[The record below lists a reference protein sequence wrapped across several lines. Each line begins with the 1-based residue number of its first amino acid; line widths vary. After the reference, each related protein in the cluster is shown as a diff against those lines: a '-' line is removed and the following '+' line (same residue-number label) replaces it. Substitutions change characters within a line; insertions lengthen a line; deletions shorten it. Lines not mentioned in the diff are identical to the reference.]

1 MQNREKEDGYK
12 GLLVTN
18 AFLRTGKFVEH
29 YEWLREAALQRG
41 MTLDIIENAERLL
54 MIEEEPAWLS
64 EYDFVIYWDKDIS
77 YGKSL
82 SMFADRYQIPIM
94 NSVESVGI
102 CDDKCETYLRLAAW
116 NAAHPKEKIRLL
128 PTIPAPM
135 TYANI
140 GYTKTDFLDKV
151 EERLGYPMIV
161 KECFGSF
168 GMQVYMAQDRKML
181 EQLTGKLGGKPFL
194 YQKYHQYSSGRDVRL
209 QVVGCEVVAA
219 MERYSENGDFR
230 ANITNGGS
238 MKPYIPSKEECSLAV
253 LTAQVL
259 GLDFCG
265 VDLLF
270 DEESGR
276 ADIVCEVNSNAH
288 FKNIHT
294 CTGVNVAEKIMEH
307 ILKLLEDRKQ
317 APAGTVFP

>member
-1 MQNREKEDGYK
+1 MG
-12 GLLVTN
+12 V
-18 AFLRTGKFVEH
+18 
-29 YEWLREAALQRG
+29 
-41 MTLDIIENAERLL
+41 
-54 MIEEEPAWLS
+54 
-64 EYDFVIYWDKDIS
+64 
-77 YGKSL
+77 
-82 SMFADRYQIPIM
+82 
-94 NSVESVGI
+94 

-140 GYTKTDFLDKV
+140 GYTKTDFLDTV

-181 EQLTGKLGGKPFL
+181 EQLTGSWEENRFYIRNTTNTAAAGCTPAGG
-194 YQKYHQYSSGRDVRL
+194 GGNEV
-209 QVVGCEVVAA
+209 VVAA

-238 MKPYIPSKEECSLAV
+238 MKPYTPSKEECSLAV

-317 APAGTVFP
+317 VPAGTVFP

>member
-1 MQNREKEDGYK
+1 MQNNDKKNGYK

-29 YEWLREAALQRG
+29 YEWLREAALRLG

-54 MIEEEPAWLS
+54 LIGEEPEWLS
-64 EYDFVIYWDKDIS
+64 AYDFVIYWDKDIP

-82 SMFADRYQIPIM
+82 SLFADRHGIPVL
-94 NSVESVGI
+94 NPVEAVGV

-116 NAAHPKEKIRLL
+116 NAAHPEERIRLL
-128 PTIPAPM
+128 PTIQAPM
-135 TYANI
+135 TYTNI
-140 GYTKTDFLDKV
+140 GYTKSDFLDTV

-168 GMQVYMAQDRKML
+168 GMQVYMAQDRQML
-181 EQLTGKLGGKPFL
+181 EQLTGKLAGKPFL
-194 YQKYHQYSSGRDVRL
+194 YQKYHRYSSGRDVRL
-209 QVVGCEVVAA
+209 QVVGNEVVAA

-238 MKPYIPSKEECSLAV
+238 MKPYTPSKEESALAV
-253 LTAQVL
+253 LTARVL

-265 VDLLF
+265 VDMLF
-270 DEESGR
+270 DEESNQ

-317 APAGTVFP
+317 TPAGMVLS

>member
-1 MQNREKEDGYK
+1 
-12 GLLVTN
+12 
-18 AFLRTGKFVEH
+18 
-29 YEWLREAALQRG
+29 
-41 MTLDIIENAERLL
+41 
-54 MIEEEPAWLS
+54 
-64 EYDFVIYWDKDIS
+64 
-77 YGKSL
+77 
-82 SMFADRYQIPIM
+82 
-94 NSVESVGI
+94 
-102 CDDKCETYLRLAAW
+102 
-116 NAAHPKEKIRLL
+116 
-128 PTIPAPM
+128 
-135 TYANI
+135 
-140 GYTKTDFLDKV
+140 
-151 EERLGYPMIV
+151 
-161 KECFGSF
+161 
-168 GMQVYMAQDRKML
+168 ML
-181 EQLTGKLGGKPFL
+181 EQLTGKLGGKPIL

-209 QVVGCEVVAA
+209 QVVGREVVAA

-238 MKPYIPSKEECSLAV
+238 MKPYTPSKEECSLAV

-294 CTGVNVAEKIMEH
+294 CTGVNVAEKIMEY

-317 APAGTVFP
+317 APAGTVLV

>member
-1 MQNREKEDGYK
+1 MQNNDKKNGYK

-29 YEWLREAALQRG
+29 YEWLREAALRRD

-54 MIEEEPAWLS
+54 LIEEEPTWLKD
-64 EYDFVIYWDKDIS
+64 YDFIIYWDKDIP

-82 SMFADRYQIPIM
+82 SLFADRLGIPVL
-94 NSVESVGI
+94 NPVEAVGV

-116 NAAHPKEKIRLL
+116 NTEHTQERIRLL

-140 GYTKTDFLDKV
+140 GYTKSDFLDTV

-168 GMQVYMAQDRKML
+168 GMQVYMAQDRQML
-181 EQLTGKLGGKPFL
+181 EQLTEKLAGKPFL
-194 YQKYHQYSSGRDVRL
+194 YQKYHRYSSGRDVRL
-209 QVVGCEVVAA
+209 QVVGDEVVAA

-238 MKPYIPSKEECSLAV
+238 MKPYTPSKEESALAV
-253 LTAQVL
+253 LTARVL
-259 GLDFCG
+259 DLDFCG

-270 DEESGR
+270 DEESGQ

-317 APAGTVFP
+317 TPAGMVRS